1 MDLSLA
7 AVTARLRDPASLAG
21 TLDTEPPRKFR
32 AAAVIIPLVAREVGL
47 TVIFNKRASHL
58 QTHAGQVSFPG
69 GRRDPDDATL
79 LATAQREMTEE
90 LGIAPPQHQ
99 VLCRLSPRLV
109 ISYYEVTPFVSLIE
123 PSAALRPDPGEV
135 AYAFEVPL
143 AHFMTAGTE
152 TAMARDVFG
161 EMRWLYAW
169 QWQGER
175 IWGATGRFMA
185 DVIRALGA
193 EHVAA

>member
-7 AVTARLRDPASLAG
+7 AVSARLRNPASLAAE
-21 TLDTEPPRKFR
+21 LDTEPPNRFR
-32 AAAVIIPLVAREVGL
+32 AAAVIIPLVVRDAGL
-47 TVIFNKRASHL
+47 AVIFNKRASHL

-69 GRRDPDDATL
+69 GRRDPSDASL
-79 LATAQREMTEE
+79 LTTAQRELTEE
-90 LGIAPPQHQ
+90 LSIAPPQHE

-109 ISYYEVTPFVSLIE
+109 ISYYEVTPFVSLVE
-123 PSAALRPDPGEV
+123 PSVVLCPDPGEV

-143 AHFMTAGTE
+143 AHFMTVGTE
-152 TAMARDVFG
+152 TAMARGVFG
-161 EMRWLYAW
+161 EMRWFYAW
-169 QWQGER
+169 QWHGER

-185 DVIRALGA
+185 DMIRALGA